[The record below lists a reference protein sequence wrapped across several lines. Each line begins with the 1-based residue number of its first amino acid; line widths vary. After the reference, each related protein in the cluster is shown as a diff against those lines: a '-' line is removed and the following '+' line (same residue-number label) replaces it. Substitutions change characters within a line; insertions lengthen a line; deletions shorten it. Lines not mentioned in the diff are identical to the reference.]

1 MQVSYRFQHIAD
13 LRWANGDMFPKMP
26 KVALCSM
33 HYYSANN
40 MHLNQSNI
48 WYKAQHLTLILTQR
62 RYLSFIRQTTSSKNN
77 IHRKLIAPVNKMT
90 KTTKGVAPIVHLL
103 KPECRGG
110 WVWGGAPQPLP
121 SMGDWGH
128 CLQKILKFNSANLFI
143 FSTISRQRQLFHP
156 LLFYSFTAYI
166 CK

>member
-1 MQVSYRFQHIAD
+1 MFMQSSGQCLCGLGYLTQVSYRFQHIAD

-62 RYLSFIRQTTSSKNN
+62 HYLSFTRQTTSSKNN
-77 IHRKLIAPVNKMT
+77 IHRKLIAPVDKMT
-90 KTTKGVAPIVHLL
+90 KTTKCVAPIVHLL

-110 WVWGGAPQPLP
+110 LGLGRGAVAPPQYGGLGALP
-121 SMGDWGH
+121 PENFE
-128 CLQKILKFNSANLFI
+128 I
-143 FSTISRQRQLFHP
+143 
-156 LLFYSFTAYI
+156 
-166 CK
+166 